1 MQNPISNAFLW
12 NARVYFEDTDAGG
25 VVYHA
30 NYLKFFERARTEF
43 LRSLGWNQNALLE
56 MKTCAFV
63 VSDLSIQFKRPAK
76 LDDELQIRTVL
87 KSLKRASF
95 VFDQKAFKGDQ
106 LMAAA
111 EVRVVCIDP
120 VKSLPKA
127 IPSPMFETIEN
138 LLTVN
143 ETETE

>member
-87 KSLKRASF
+87 KSLKRANF
-95 VFDQKAFKGDQ
+95 VFDQKAFKGDL

-120 VKSLPKA
+120 VKGLPKA

>member
-1 MQNPISNAFLW
+1 MQTPISNAFLW
-12 NARVYFEDTDAGG
+12 NVRVYYEDTDAGG

-43 LRSLGWNQNALLE
+43 LRSIGWNQNELLE

-95 VFDQKAFKGDQ
+95 VFDQKAFKGQQ

-120 VKSLPKA
+120 LKGLPKA

-138 LLTVN
+138 LLTV
-143 ETETE
+143 TETDTE

>member
-30 NYLKFFERARTEF
+30 YYLKFFERARTEF

-95 VFDQKAFKGDQ
+95 VFDQKAFKGDL

-120 VKSLPKA
+120 VKGLPQA
-127 IPSPMFETIEN
+127 IPSPMYETIEN

>member
-1 MQNPISNAFLW
+1 MQIPISNAFLW
-12 NARVYFEDTDAGG
+12 NVRVYYEDTDAGG

-43 LRSLGWNQNALLE
+43 LRSIGWNQNELLE

-95 VFDQKAFKGDQ
+95 VFDQKAFKGQQ

-120 VKSLPKA
+120 LKGLPKA

-138 LLTVN
+138 LLTV
-143 ETETE
+143 TETDTE

>member
-1 MQNPISNAFLW
+1 MQTPISNAFLW
-12 NARVYFEDTDAGG
+12 NVRVYYEDTDAGG

-43 LRSLGWNQNALLE
+43 LRSIGWNQNELLE

-63 VSDLSIQFKRPAK
+63 VSDLSIQFKCPAK

-95 VFDQKAFKGDQ
+95 VFDQKAFKGQQ

-120 VKSLPKA
+120 LKGLPKA

-138 LLTVN
+138 LLTV
-143 ETETE
+143 TETDTE

>member
-1 MQNPISNAFLW
+1 MPNPVSKEFLW

-43 LRSLGWNQNALLE
+43 LRALGWSQRSLLE

-76 LDDELQIRTVL
+76 LDDELQIRTTL
-87 KSLKRASF
+87 KSLRRASF
-95 VFDQKAFKGDQ
+95 VFDQRAYKGES

-111 EVRVVCIDP
+111 EVRVVCINP
-120 VKSLPKA
+120 EKGAPTA
-127 IPSPMFETIEN
+127 IPSSIFDTIEN
-138 LLTVN
+138 MLSVEMTAN
-143 ETETE
+143 K

>member
-1 MQNPISNAFLW
+1 MQTPISNAFLW
-12 NARVYFEDTDAGG
+12 NVRVYYEDTDAGG

-43 LRSLGWNQNALLE
+43 LRSIGWNQNELLE

-95 VFDQKAFKGDQ
+95 VFDQKAFKGQQ

-120 VKSLPKA
+120 LKGLPKA

-138 LLTVN
+138 LLTVTATD
-143 ETETE
+143 TE

>member
-1 MQNPISNAFLW
+1 MQTPISDAFLW
-12 NARVYFEDTDAGG
+12 NVRVYYEDTDAGG

-43 LRSLGWNQNALLE
+43 LRSIGWNQNELLE

-63 VSDLSIQFKRPAK
+63 VSDLSIQLKRPAK

-95 VFDQKAFKGDQ
+95 VFDQKAFKGQQ

-120 VKSLPKA
+120 LKGLPKA

-138 LLTVN
+138 LLTV
-143 ETETE
+143 TETDTE

>member
-1 MQNPISNAFLW
+1 MQTPISNAFLW
-12 NARVYFEDTDAGG
+12 NVRVYYEDTDAGS

-43 LRSLGWNQNALLE
+43 LRSIGWNQNELLE

-95 VFDQKAFKGDQ
+95 VFDQKAFKGQQ

-120 VKSLPKA
+120 LKGLPKA

-138 LLTVN
+138 LLTV
-143 ETETE
+143 TETDTE

>member
-1 MQNPISNAFLW
+1 MPNLVSKEFVW
-12 NARVYFEDTDAGG
+12 DARVYFEDTDAGG

-43 LRSLGWNQNALLE
+43 LRSLGWSQRALLE

-76 LDDELQIRTVL
+76 LDDELQIRTTL
-87 KSLKRASF
+87 NTLRRASF
-95 VFDQKAFKGDQ
+95 VVDQRAFKGDT
-106 LMAAA
+106 LVAAA
-111 EVRVVCIDP
+111 QVRGGCIDP
-120 VKSLPKA
+120 TKGLPTA
-127 IPSPMFETIEN
+127 IPSPIFSTIEQ

-143 ETETE
+143 CPQSS

>member
-1 MQNPISNAFLW
+1 MRTPISNAFLW
-12 NARVYFEDTDAGG
+12 NVRVYYEDTDAGG

-43 LRSLGWNQNALLE
+43 LRSIGWNQNELLE

-76 LDDELQIRTVL
+76 LHDELQILTVL

-95 VFDQKAFKGDQ
+95 VFDQKAFKGQQ

-120 VKSLPKA
+120 LKGLPKA

-138 LLTVN
+138 LLTV
-143 ETETE
+143 TETDTE

>member
-63 VSDLSIQFKRPAK
+63 VLDLSIQFKRPAK

-95 VFDQKAFKGDQ
+95 VFDQKAFKGDL

-120 VKSLPKA
+120 VKGLPKA

>member
-95 VFDQKAFKGDQ
+95 VFDQKAIKGDQ

-120 VKSLPKA
+120 VKGLPKA